1 MANFTTHL
9 VTASAVSGVAATT
22 FYGTNLLGPDA
33 ATQCFVLGT
42 LGGLLPDLDSDNS
55 VILKI
60 IFSVIAVTA
69 AFVVMFLYSGLLS
82 IAEMLMLWTL
92 AFAAVYF
99 GGFGIFK
106 RFTVHRGIFHSIP
119 AAFLAFF
126 GTVALFYH
134 FFLGDSFLAWMFG
147 FFVFIGYLIHLL
159 LDEIYSVDLANN
171 KIKRSFG
178 TALKLAVRRDLAST
192 ALMYLAV
199 IISFV
204 LTPGATLF
212 VQTVFS
218 PDFVAIIRQNLFP
231 ANGWFGGFR

>member
-22 FYGTNLLGPDA
+22 FYGTHILGSDA

-60 IFSVIAVTA
+60 IFSVIAITA

-82 IAEMLMLWTL
+82 IAEMLVLWMISFT
-92 AFAAVYF
+92 AIYF
-99 GGFGIFK
+99 GGFSIFK

-126 GTVALFYH
+126 ATVALFYH
-134 FFLGDSFLAWMFG
+134 AFLGDPFLAWMFG

-178 TALKLAVRRDLAST
+178 TALKLAVTKDLAST
-192 ALMYLAV
+192 AFMYLAV
-199 IISFV
+199 IVSFV
-204 LTPGATLF
+204 LTPTAALF
-212 VQTVFS
+212 IETVFS
-218 PDFVAIIRQNLFP
+218 PDLVAIIQQNLLP
-231 ANGWFGGFR
+231 ANGWFGGLR